1 MVRRAVSCS
10 SPLQELAS
18 FVRESL
24 TSLIVENLGEKKK
37 SPSFEG
43 LRGALLGVGRDASQC
58 RLQVFDK
65 GADVLDR

>member
-24 TSLIVENLGEKKK
+24 TSLIVENLGEKK

-43 LRGALLGVGRDASQC
+43 LCVALLGVGRDSSQC